1 MTIVLFLNIPFFLAL
16 KMQNPVS
23 SGEQEKS
30 PLLRYLQILI
40 LIILILYFG
49 RGLFIPLFYGL
60 FVAIILYP
68 FCKMLE
74 LKKIPKAIAIF
85 ICLLIVTIIIA
96 ALLLLLVF
104 EVRSFTETLP
114 QLQTKMVASAGQLQ
128 QWVLRQFNV
137 SVSQQ
142 AGWIKN
148 LSERFLQDIA
158 LFLKATLNT
167 TVNTVYYAV
176 LVPVF
181 TALFLYARSNFIQF
195 IQLMVGKELKPQ
207 LNRILKITLHTYH
220 RYIRGM
226 ILIYFIVGI
235 LNTAGLLI
243 LGVRPALM
251 FGMLTAIMTIIPYIG
266 IIISALLPIS
276 VAWITTGSVW
286 LPLGVIA
293 VFSIVQ
299 YLEANVIFPFIAGA
313 ELNVNAWATLVAIIA
328 GGIIW
333 GVSGMILFM
342 PLVAILK
349 ITSDYIE
356 EWKPINVLISR
367 AH

>member
-1 MTIVLFLNIPFFLAL
+1 MQKKLSFLH
-16 KMQNPVS
+16 
-23 SGEQEKS
+23 
-30 PLLRYLQILI
+30 YLQIIFLI
-40 LIILILYFG
+40 VLALYFG

-60 FVAIILYP
+60 FIAIVLYP
-68 FCKMLE
+68 VCKVLE
-74 LKKIPKAIAIF
+74 SKKIPKAIAIS
-85 ICLLIVTIIIA
+85 ICLLIVTIIMA

-104 EVRSFTETLP
+104 EVRSFSENLP
-114 QLQTKMVASAGQLQ
+114 QLQNKVATSTGKLQ
-128 QWVLRQFNV
+128 QWFLQQFNV

-142 AGWIKN
+142 DGWIKN
-148 LSERFLQDIA
+148 LNERFLQSTA
-158 LFLKATLNT
+158 YFLQATVTATL
-167 TVNTVYYAV
+167 NTVYYAV
-176 LVPVF
+176 LIPVF
-181 TALFLYARSNFIQF
+181 TALFLYNRSTFIQF
-195 IQLMVGKELKPQ
+195 IRLMAGKEFIPKLD
-207 LNRILKITLHTYH
+207 RILKITIHTYY

-226 ILIYFIVGI
+226 ILVYLIVGI

-243 LGVRPALM
+243 LGVKHALL

-276 VAWITTGSVW
+276 VAWITSGNVW

-299 YLEANVIFPFIAGA
+299 YLEANVIFPFIVGV
-313 ELNVNAWATLVAIIA
+313 ELNVNTWATLVAIIA

-342 PLVAILK
+342 PFVAILK

-356 EWKPINVLISR
+356 EWKPLNVLISR
-367 AH
+367 RIKTS